1 MNSFSA
7 IIFGYYIKVKRLLTS
22 LKAIFEKSLLHK
34 IYSSYTHLGGSLVW
48 HFSFKALL
56 HGEQLRRKIFKNEL
70 IALNAEWK
78 LHSARGLM
86 TFKNVI

>member
-7 IIFGYYIKVKRLLTS
+7 IILGYYIKVKRILTS
-22 LKAIFEKSLLHK
+22 LKPIFGKSLLHK

-48 HFSFKALL
+48 NFSFKALF
-56 HGEQLRRKIFKNEL
+56 HGEQLRRRIFKNEL
-70 IALNAEWK
+70 IAFNAEWK

-86 TFKNVI
+86 TFINEF

>member
-7 IIFGYYIKVKRLLTS
+7 IILGYYIKVKRVITT

-34 IYSSYTHLGGSLVW
+34 IYSSYPHLGGSLVW

-56 HGEQLRRKIFKNEL
+56 QVEQLRRRIFKNEL

-86 TFKNVI
+86 TFKNEF